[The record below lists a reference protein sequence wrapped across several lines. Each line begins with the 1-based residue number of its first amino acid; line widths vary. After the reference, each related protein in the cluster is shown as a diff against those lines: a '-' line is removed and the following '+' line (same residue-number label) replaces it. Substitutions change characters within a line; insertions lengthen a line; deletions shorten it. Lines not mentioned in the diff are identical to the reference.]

1 MASKRTHKPADEN
14 RPAGGHPPAG
24 GHRPAGERR
33 ALAPG
38 ELARAPTYKL
48 VVEYEG
54 TRYSGWQEQN
64 NAKTVAGV
72 LRAAITEA
80 AGEVLDLG
88 GAGRTDA
95 GVHALAQ
102 VAHLK
107 LAEPMELSKLA
118 VAVNERLPADVN
130 LLAVARAPQRFHAR
144 HDAESR
150 SYVYQISRRRSA
162 FGNRFAWWVD
172 DRLDTAAM
180 SSALATLVGE
190 HDFAPFGQETPGP
203 TTTKVRV
210 FRAELVESGSLVLL
224 RFEAS
229 HFLWRMVRRLAGA
242 LVKVGTHAIT
252 KEQFASLLAGA
263 TLPAKFGTVA
273 EWTAPAAGL
282 FLERVRYAGDP
293 ALGVLAPAFGIDVT
307 APTGAAVRS

>member
-1 MASKRTHKPADEN
+1 MASRRVSQTAPS
-14 RPAGGHPPAG
+14 
-24 GHRPAGERR
+24 RR

-38 ELARAPTYKL
+38 ELARAPSYKL

-107 LAEPMELSKLA
+107 LAEPLELSKLA
-118 VAVNERLPADVN
+118 VGVNERLPADVN

-144 HDAESR
+144 HDAQSR
-150 SYVYQISRRRSA
+150 SYVYQITRRRSA
-162 FGNRFAWWVD
+162 FAHRFAWWVD
-172 DRLDTAAM
+172 AQLDLPAMTAAM
-180 SSALATLVGE
+180 EALLGE
-190 HDFAPFGQETPGP
+190 HDFAPFGQEAPGQ
-203 TTTKVRV
+203 TSTQVRML
-210 FRAELVESGSLVLL
+210 RAEIADHGDLVLL

-229 HFLWRMVRRLAGA
+229 HFLWRMVRRLVGA
-242 LVKVGTHAIT
+242 LVKVGTGAIT
-252 KEQFASLLAGA
+252 KTQFASVFAGA
-263 TLPAKFGTVA
+263 ALPAKFGTIA
-273 EWTAPAAGL
+273 EWTAPSAGL
-282 FLERVRYAGDP
+282 FLERVRYADDAP
-293 ALGVLAPAFGIDVT
+293 LGVLVPPIAIANLGDRTEESRAAPARAAG
-307 APTGAAVRS
+307 APKES

>member
-1 MASKRTHKPADEN
+1 MASKRTQ
-14 RPAGGHPPAG
+14 
-24 GHRPAGERR
+24 RPAGERR

-38 ELARAPTYKL
+38 ELARAPSYRL

-72 LRAAITEA
+72 LRAAISEV

-107 LAEPMELSKLA
+107 LAKPMELSKLA
-118 VAVNERLPADVN
+118 FGVNERLPADVN

-144 HDAESR
+144 HDAQSR
-150 SYVYQISRRRSA
+150 SYVYQITRRRSA
-162 FGNRFAWWVD
+162 FAHRFAWRVD
-172 DRLDTAAM
+172 AQLDVPAMRAAM
-180 SSALATLVGE
+180 TTLLGE
-190 HDFAPFGQETPGP
+190 HDFAAFGQETPGP
-203 TTTKVRV
+203 ASTRVRML
-210 FRAELVESGSLVLL
+210 RAEIAERGDVLVL

-229 HFLWRMVRRLAGA
+229 HFLWRMVRRLTGA
-242 LVKVGTHAIT
+242 LVQLGTGAIT
-252 KEQFASLLAGA
+252 PALFAQTFAGSA
-263 TLPAKFGTVA
+263 PPAKFGTVA
-273 EWTAPAAGL
+273 EWTAPSAGL
-282 FLERVRYAGDP
+282 FLERVRYAGDAP
-293 ALGVLAPAFGIDVT
+293 QGELVAPVAIANLGVRAEESGLRPARN
-307 APTGAAVRS
+307 TGAQDA

>member
-1 MASKRTHKPADEN
+1 MASKRTQ
-14 RPAGGHPPAG
+14 
-24 GHRPAGERR
+24 RPAGERK

-38 ELARAPTYKL
+38 ELARAPSYKL

-72 LRAAITEA
+72 LRAAITDA

-107 LAEPMELSKLA
+107 LAKPMELSKLA

-150 SYVYQISRRRSA
+150 SYVYQLTRRRSA
-162 FGNRFAWWVD
+162 FANRFAWWLD
-172 DRLDTAAM
+172 GRLDTAAM
-180 SSALATLVGE
+180 ASALATLVGE
-190 HDFAPFGQETPGP
+190 HDFAAFGQESPGQ
-203 TTTKVRV
+203 TNTKVRV
-210 FRAELVESGSLVLL
+210 FRAELVESGTLVLV

-229 HFLWRMVRRLAGA
+229 HFLWRLVRRLTGA
-242 LVKVGTHAIT
+242 LVKVGTRAIT
-252 KEQFASLLAGA
+252 KEQFASLLTGA
-263 TLPAKFGTVA
+263 TLPAKFGTIA

-282 FLERVRYAGDP
+282 FLERVRYAGDAP
-293 ALGVLAPAFGIDVT
+293 LGQLVPAFGVEVT
-307 APTGAAVRS
+307 AASADAVGS